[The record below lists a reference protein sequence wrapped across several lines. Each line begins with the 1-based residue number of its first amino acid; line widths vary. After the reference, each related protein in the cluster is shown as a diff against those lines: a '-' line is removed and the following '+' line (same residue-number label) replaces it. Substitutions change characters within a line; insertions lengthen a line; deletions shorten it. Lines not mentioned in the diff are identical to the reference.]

1 MPTSARCWDFD
12 RPSVGADDLT
22 DAPNFGTKFDWRRPC
37 LRYNRSWHGF
47 AVTEGLPGVDGP
59 FGGDL
64 CLALLSARALFHAN
78 SRWFL
83 NTSPPRVG
91 ADLCVRP
98 NTPLRGIRARADT
111 QVGPHK
117 TSIKPKT
124 TGGDR
129 APPLPVDRGPQRRA
143 EVRQRL
149 VRCRTLFAP
158 KRSTRPLRQCRR
170 GLVPSC
176 RREDGTGRSLAPMFL
191 GTLGRIVFY
200 CRLKKNPSTRMP
212 SSTTRKAWGSTSWT
226 TWRSSSTSYLE
237 RQTQS
242 TWTFSPV

>member
-83 NTSPPRVG
+83 NLSPPRVG

-98 NTPLRGIRARADT
+98 DTLPHGTRARADT
-111 QVGPHK
+111 QVGPYRFYD
-117 TSIKPKT
+117 SLPQPPGKP
-124 TGGDR
+124 GGDG
-129 APPLPVDRGPQRRA
+129 APPLQGCRRP
-143 EVRQRL
+143 RQR
-149 VRCRTLFAP
+149 TDIP
-158 KRSTRPLRQCRR
+158 KAIGGSGCDPPIAFGVTKSPTN
-170 GLVPSC
+170 SHN
-176 RREDGTGRSLAPMFL
+176 A
-191 GTLGRIVFY
+191 RI
-200 CRLKKNPSTRMP
+200 LTPI
-212 SSTTRKAWGSTSWT
+212 
-226 TWRSSSTSYLE
+226 
-237 RQTQS
+237 
-242 TWTFSPV
+242 